1 MSPGEVRT
9 QQGYVSEEALKVLEE
24 APRVLEEAPSV
35 LEGAPRV
42 LEEGSL
48 TLIHIKGQVA
58 GWIFQVKTFCLGCNH
73 SFCTSLQSSIF
84 DRLFFSNPVL
94 SFPYEFISPR
104 SSIELDPRKHMM
116 MMMIFLYCNKRLL
129 F

>member
-9 QQGYVSEEALKVLEE
+9 QQGYVSEEALKVLEVVPRVLEGAQQVLEE

-84 DRLFFSNPVL
+84 DRLFFQTLYSVSHMN
-94 SFPYEFISPR
+94 
-104 SSIELDPRKHMM
+104 SSHQDHQ
-116 MMMIFLYCNKRLL
+116 
-129 F
+129 